1 MFANKDIILR
11 KMALK
16 GVRVYD
22 IYLDSGCNRK
32 VYTAFEKNIFT
43 KDILKLIEKRIGE
56 DLSMYNNSKILQK

>member
-1 MFANKDIILR
+1 
-11 KMALK
+11 MALK

-32 VYTAFEKNIFT
+32 IYTAFEKNVFT